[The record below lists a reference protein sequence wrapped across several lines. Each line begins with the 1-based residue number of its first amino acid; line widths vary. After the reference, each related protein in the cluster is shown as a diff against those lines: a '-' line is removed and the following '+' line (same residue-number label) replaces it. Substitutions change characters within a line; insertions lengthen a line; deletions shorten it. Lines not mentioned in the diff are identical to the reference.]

1 MGKAIIK
8 SHVGDGLYDVDIL
21 FDNAAIEAKKTAANT
36 RITQLTA
43 ELDTLEAQQQQLRFE
58 LSLLLMILDDAIRRL

>member
-21 FDNAAIEAKKTAANT
+21 FDNAAIEAKKSAANAQ
-36 RITQLTA
+36 ITQLTT
-43 ELDTLEAQQQQLRFE
+43 ELETLEAQQQQLQFE

>member
-8 SHVGDGLYDVDIL
+8 SHVGNGLYDVDII
-21 FDNAAIEAKKTAANT
+21 FDNAAIDAKKSAANA
-36 RITQLTA
+36 RIAQLTT
-43 ELDTLEAQQQQLRFE
+43 ELETLEAQRQQIRLE